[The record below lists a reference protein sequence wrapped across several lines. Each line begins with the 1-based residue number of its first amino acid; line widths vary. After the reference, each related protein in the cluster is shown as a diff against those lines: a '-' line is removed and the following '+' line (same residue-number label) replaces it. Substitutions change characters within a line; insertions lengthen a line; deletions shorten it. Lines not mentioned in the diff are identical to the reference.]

1 MRKLVFLFSL
11 LLFVLVSEAADVKFT
26 ASAPNAIVMGEQ
38 FRLSFTVNAEAKD
51 LRVQEMPDF
60 EVLMAPHNLNRT
72 ARLGLMV
79 RVRVKQRLLIP
90 IF

>member
-60 EVLMAPHNLNRT
+60 EVLMGPSQS
-72 ARLGLMV
+72 
-79 RVRVKQRLLIP
+79 KSYSSS
-90 IF
+90 